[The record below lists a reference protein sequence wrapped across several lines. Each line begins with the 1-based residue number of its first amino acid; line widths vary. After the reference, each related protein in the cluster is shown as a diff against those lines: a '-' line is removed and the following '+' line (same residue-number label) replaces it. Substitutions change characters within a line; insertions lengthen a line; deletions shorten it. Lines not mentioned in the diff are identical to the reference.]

1 MIDYPYNFADPASN
15 WTANLNTNRNI
26 LLEDYT
32 GHHCLICPDA
42 AVIAKQIEDANN
54 GRVIVST
61 IHASENGYFQR
72 IGTDTTFLIDYTT
85 TAGNNYSLAS
95 VLNIDG
101 NPWGT
106 INRKK
111 LDPLY
116 PENFYLSHNDWVNM
130 INNEL
135 STSLLKANIQV
146 QYNYYPQ
153 TNGLF
158 VHTETEF
165 KSALTGNYHIIIYLV
180 RDVVISPQETDNG
193 IDHNYHHYA
202 VLSDNINGTWGAFIK
217 ADPNDGNISYNDYS
231 YQLTDPSIDS
241 TFDINNLSLITY
253 VCNRDTY
260 EVIQVIKTE
269 LAP

>member
-1 MIDYPYNFADPASN
+1 MIDYPYNFSDPASN
-15 WTANLNTNRNI
+15 WTTNLNTNRNV

-32 GHHCLICPDA
+32 GHYCTGCPDA
-42 AVIAKQIEDANN
+42 ASEAKLIEDANN
-54 GRVIVST
+54 GRVIVATLHSP
-61 IHASENGYFQR
+61 NGFFQR
-72 IGTDTTFLIDYTT
+72 TGTDTTFLIDYTT
-85 TAGNNYSLAS
+85 TAGTNYSFPSALDI
-95 VLNIDG
+95 VG

-111 LDPLY
+111 LDPVN
-116 PENFYLSHNDWVNM
+116 PEDFNLSHDFWVNWV
-130 INNEL
+130 NNEL

-146 QYNYYPQ
+146 QYNYYHE

-165 KSALTGNYHIIIYLV
+165 NSALTGNYHIIIYLI
-180 RDVVISPQETDNG
+180 RDVVISPQETMNG
-193 IDHNYHHYA
+193 IDYHYHHHA
-202 VLSDNINGTWGAFIK
+202 VLSDNINGTWGTFIK
-217 ADPNDGNISYNDYS
+217 ADPNDGNIFYNDYS

-241 TFDINNLSLITY
+241 TYDINNLSLITY

-269 LAP
+269 LSP